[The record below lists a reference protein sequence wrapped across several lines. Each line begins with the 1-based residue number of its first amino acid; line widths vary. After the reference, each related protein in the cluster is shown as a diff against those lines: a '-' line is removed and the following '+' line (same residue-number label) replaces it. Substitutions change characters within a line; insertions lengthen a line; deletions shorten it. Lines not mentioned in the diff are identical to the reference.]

1 MILKIRLIGGRYFRL
16 LLSNQNFKDLTCD
29 SSSMRKLRKYLTDNN
44 YIIVLTYVTIIVGVL
59 HFITDDVSIKT
70 WLKQF
75 SANLFTAIIGI
86 WVTVLCLD
94 QIIKKKEQRE
104 RNRLLNIAYLEI
116 SRALNFYLFY
126 LNRIYKVSSKER
138 PEFKETY
145 DEMYNSEHFRD
156 AFMNCDFTRNAE
168 YSNCTWGQ
176 FIHSK
181 TTDLINTVDLIIS
194 KYSFIL
200 DADTLSRL
208 ELLKGSSWLLV
219 SSQMENPEGKRNVI
233 YNYYS
238 EFLNQLFIIAKI
250 ITIISNNPRYSLRY
264 DSGLWDDNTFDKV
277 GSARLYNNYG
287 FENS

>member
-1 MILKIRLIGGRYFRL
+1 
-16 LLSNQNFKDLTCD
+16 
-29 SSSMRKLRKYLTDNN
+29 MRKLRKYLTDNN
-44 YIIVLTYVTIIVGVL
+44 YIIVLTYVTIIVGFL
-59 HFITDDVSIKT
+59 HFITDDVGIEI

-75 SANLFTAIIGI
+75 SANLFTTIIGI
-86 WVTVLCLD
+86 WITVLCID

-104 RNRLLNIAYLEI
+104 RNRFLNIAYLEI

-126 LNRIYKVSSKER
+126 LNRIYKVSSKEK
-138 PEFKETY
+138 PVFKETY
-145 DEMYNSEHFRD
+145 DEMYNSAHFRD

-181 TTDLINTVDLIIS
+181 TEDLINIVDLIIS

-200 DADTLSRL
+200 DVDTLSRL
-208 ELLKGSSWLLV
+208 ELLKGSPWLLV
-219 SSQMENPEGKRNVI
+219 SSQMENPEGKRDVI
-233 YNYYS
+233 YKYYN

-250 ITIISNNPRYSLRY
+250 ITVISNNPRYSLFY
-264 DSGLWDDNTFDKV
+264 DNGSWDDSSFDKI
-277 GSARLYNNYG
+277 GSARLTNYS

>member
-1 MILKIRLIGGRYFRL
+1 MILKIGLIGGHYFRL
-16 LLSNQNFKDLTCD
+16 LLSNRNFKVLTCD
-29 SSSMRKLRKYLTDNN
+29 FSSMRKLRKYLTDNN
-44 YIIVLTYVTIIVGVL
+44 YIIVLTYVTIIVGFL
-59 HFITDDVSIKT
+59 HFITDDVGIEI

-75 SANLFTAIIGI
+75 SANLFTTIIGI
-86 WVTVLCLD
+86 WITVLCID

-104 RNRLLNIAYLEI
+104 RNRFLNIAYLEI

-126 LNRIYKVSSKER
+126 LNRIYKVSSKEK
-138 PEFKETY
+138 PVFKETY

-181 TTDLINTVDLIIS
+181 TEDLINIVDLIIS

-200 DADTLSRL
+200 DVDTLSRL
-208 ELLKGSSWLLV
+208 ELLKGSPWLLV
-219 SSQMENPEGKRNVI
+219 SSQMENPEGKRDVI

-250 ITIISNNPRYSLRY
+250 ITVISNNPRYSLFY
-264 DSGLWDDNTFDKV
+264 DNGSWDDSSFDKI
-277 GSARLYNNYG
+277 GSARLTNYS

>member
-1 MILKIRLIGGRYFRL
+1 MILKIGLIGGHYFRL
-16 LLSNQNFKDLTCD
+16 LLSNRNFKVLTCD
-29 SSSMRKLRKYLTDNN
+29 FSSMRKLRKYLTDNN
-44 YIIVLTYVTIIVGVL
+44 YIIVLTYVTIIVGFL
-59 HFITDDVSIKT
+59 HFITDDVGIEI

-75 SANLFTAIIGI
+75 SANLFTTIIGI
-86 WVTVLCLD
+86 WITVLCID

-104 RNRLLNIAYLEI
+104 RNRFLNIAYLEI

-126 LNRIYKVSSKER
+126 LNRIYKVSSKEK
-138 PEFKETY
+138 PVFKETY

-181 TTDLINTVDLIIS
+181 TEDLINIVDLIIS

-200 DADTLSRL
+200 DVDTLSRL
-208 ELLKGSSWLLV
+208 ELLKGSPWLLV
-219 SSQMENPEGKRNVI
+219 SSQMENPEGKRDVI
-233 YNYYS
+233 YKYYN

-250 ITIISNNPRYSLRY
+250 ITVISNNPRYSLFY
-264 DSGLWDDNTFDKV
+264 DNGSLDDSSFDKI
-277 GSARLYNNYG
+277 GSARLTNYS

>member
-1 MILKIRLIGGRYFRL
+1 MILKIGLIGGHYFRL
-16 LLSNQNFKDLTCD
+16 LLSNRDFKVLTCD
-29 SSSMRKLRKYLTDNN
+29 FSSMRKLRKYLTDNN
-44 YIIVLTYVTIIVGVL
+44 YIIVLTYVTIIVGFL
-59 HFITDDVSIKT
+59 HFITDDVGIEI

-75 SANLFTAIIGI
+75 SANLFTTIIGI
-86 WVTVLCLD
+86 WITVLCID

-104 RNRLLNIAYLEI
+104 RNRFLNIAYLEI

-126 LNRIYKVSSKER
+126 LNRIYKVSSKEK
-138 PEFKETY
+138 PVFKETY
-145 DEMYNSEHFRD
+145 GEMYNSEHFRD

-181 TTDLINTVDLIIS
+181 TEDLINIVDLIIS

-200 DADTLSRL
+200 DVDTLSRL
-208 ELLKGSSWLLV
+208 ELLKGSPWLLV
-219 SSQMENPEGKRNVI
+219 SSQMENPEGKRDVI
-233 YNYYS
+233 YKYYN

-250 ITIISNNPRYSLRY
+250 ITVISNNPRYSLFY
-264 DSGLWDDNTFDKV
+264 DNGSWDDSSFDKI
-277 GSARLYNNYG
+277 GSARLTNYS

>member
-1 MILKIRLIGGRYFRL
+1 MILKIGLIGGHYFRL
-16 LLSNQNFKDLTCD
+16 LLSNRNFKVLTCD
-29 SSSMRKLRKYLTDNN
+29 FSSMRKLRKYLTDNN
-44 YIIVLTYVTIIVGVL
+44 YIIVLTYVTIIVGFL
-59 HFITDDVSIKT
+59 HFITDDVGIEI

-86 WVTVLCLD
+86 WITVLCID

-104 RNRLLNIAYLEI
+104 RNRFLNIAYLEI

-126 LNRIYKVSSKER
+126 LNRIYKVSSKEK
-138 PEFKETY
+138 PVFKETY

-181 TTDLINTVDLIIS
+181 TEDLINIVDLIIS

-200 DADTLSRL
+200 DVDTLSRL
-208 ELLKGSSWLLV
+208 ELLKGSPWLLV
-219 SSQMENPEGKRNVI
+219 SSQMENPEGKRDVI
-233 YNYYS
+233 YKYYN

-250 ITIISNNPRYSLRY
+250 ITVISNNPRYSLFY
-264 DSGLWDDNTFDKV
+264 DNGSWDDSSFDKI
-277 GSARLYNNYG
+277 GSARLTNYS

>member
-1 MILKIRLIGGRYFRL
+1 MILKIGLIGGHYFRL
-16 LLSNQNFKDLTCD
+16 LLSNRNFKVLTCD
-29 SSSMRKLRKYLTDNN
+29 FSSMRKLRKYLTDNN
-44 YIIVLTYVTIIVGVL
+44 YIIVLTYVTIIVGFL
-59 HFITDDVSIKT
+59 HFITDDVGIEI

-75 SANLFTAIIGI
+75 SANLFTTIIGI
-86 WVTVLCLD
+86 WITVLCID

-104 RNRLLNIAYLEI
+104 RNRFLNIAYLEI

-126 LNRIYKVSSKER
+126 LNRIYKVSSKEK
-138 PEFKETY
+138 PVFKETY

-181 TTDLINTVDLIIS
+181 TEDLINIVDLIIS

-200 DADTLSRL
+200 DVDTLSRL
-208 ELLKGSSWLLV
+208 ELLKGSPWLLV
-219 SSQMENPEGKRNVI
+219 SSQMENPEGKRDVI
-233 YNYYS
+233 YKYYN

-250 ITIISNNPRYSLRY
+250 ITVISNNPRYSLFY
-264 DSGLWDDNTFDKV
+264 DNGSWDDSSFDKI
-277 GSARLYNNYG
+277 GSASLTNYS

>member
-1 MILKIRLIGGRYFRL
+1 MILKIGLIGGHYFRL
-16 LLSNQNFKDLTCD
+16 LLSNRDFKVLTCD
-29 SSSMRKLRKYLTDNN
+29 FSSMRKLRKYLTDNN
-44 YIIVLTYVTIIVGVL
+44 YIIVLTYVTIIVGFL
-59 HFITDDVSIKT
+59 HFITDDVGIEI
-70 WLKQF
+70 WLKHF
-75 SANLFTAIIGI
+75 SANLFTTIIGI
-86 WVTVLCLD
+86 WITVLCID

-104 RNRLLNIAYLEI
+104 RNRFLNIAYLEI

-126 LNRIYKVSSKER
+126 LNRIYKVSSKEK
-138 PEFKETY
+138 PVFKETY

-181 TTDLINTVDLIIS
+181 TEDLINIVDLIIS

-200 DADTLSRL
+200 DVDTLSRL
-208 ELLKGSSWLLV
+208 ELLKGSPWLLV
-219 SSQMENPEGKRNVI
+219 SSQMENPEGKRDVI
-233 YNYYS
+233 YKYYN

-250 ITIISNNPRYSLRY
+250 ITVISNNPRYSLFY
-264 DSGLWDDNTFDKV
+264 DNGSWDDSSFDKI
-277 GSARLYNNYG
+277 GSARLTNYS

>member
-1 MILKIRLIGGRYFRL
+1 MKIGLIGGHYFRL
-16 LLSNQNFKDLTCD
+16 LLSNRNFKVLTCD
-29 SSSMRKLRKYLTDNN
+29 FSSMRKLRKYLTDNN
-44 YIIVLTYVTIIVGVL
+44 YVTIIVGFL
-59 HFITDDVSIKT
+59 HFITDDVGIEI

-75 SANLFTAIIGI
+75 SANLFTTIIGI
-86 WVTVLCLD
+86 WITVLCID

-104 RNRLLNIAYLEI
+104 RNRFLNIAYLEI

-126 LNRIYKVSSKER
+126 LNRIYKVSSKEK
-138 PEFKETY
+138 PVFKETY

-181 TTDLINTVDLIIS
+181 TEDLINIVDLIIS

-200 DADTLSRL
+200 DVDTLSRL
-208 ELLKGSSWLLV
+208 ELLKGSPWLLV
-219 SSQMENPEGKRNVI
+219 SSQMENPEGKRDVI
-233 YNYYS
+233 YKYYN

-250 ITIISNNPRYSLRY
+250 ITVISNNPRYSLFY
-264 DSGLWDDNTFDKV
+264 DNGSWDDSSFDKI
-277 GSARLYNNYG
+277 GSARLTNYS

>member
-1 MILKIRLIGGRYFRL
+1 MKIGLIGGHYFRL
-16 LLSNQNFKDLTCD
+16 LLSNRNFKVLTCD
-29 SSSMRKLRKYLTDNN
+29 FSSMRKLRKYLTDNN
-44 YIIVLTYVTIIVGVL
+44 YIIVLTYVTIIVGFL
-59 HFITDDVSIKT
+59 HFITDDVGIEI

-75 SANLFTAIIGI
+75 SANLFTTIIGI
-86 WVTVLCLD
+86 WITVLCID

-104 RNRLLNIAYLEI
+104 RNRFLNIAYLEI

-126 LNRIYKVSSKER
+126 LNRIYKVSSKEK
-138 PEFKETY
+138 PVFKETY

-168 YSNCTWGQ
+168 YSNCTWGK

-181 TTDLINTVDLIIS
+181 TEDLINIVDLIIS

-200 DADTLSRL
+200 DVDTLSRL
-208 ELLKGSSWLLV
+208 ELLKGSPWLLV
-219 SSQMENPEGKRNVI
+219 SSQMENPEGKRDVI
-233 YNYYS
+233 YKYYN

-250 ITIISNNPRYSLRY
+250 ITVISNNPRYSLFY
-264 DSGLWDDNTFDKV
+264 DNGSWDDSSFDKI
-277 GSARLYNNYG
+277 GSARLTNYS

>member
-1 MILKIRLIGGRYFRL
+1 MTLKIGLIGGHYFRL
-16 LLSNQNFKDLTCD
+16 LLSNRNFKVLTCD
-29 SSSMRKLRKYLTDNN
+29 FSSMRKLRKYLTDNN
-44 YIIVLTYVTIIVGVL
+44 YIIVLTYVTIIVGFL
-59 HFITDDVSIKT
+59 HFITDDVGIEI

-75 SANLFTAIIGI
+75 SANLFTTIIGI
-86 WVTVLCLD
+86 WITVLCID

-104 RNRLLNIAYLEI
+104 RNRFLNIAYLEI

-126 LNRIYKVSSKER
+126 LNRIYKVSSKEK
-138 PEFKETY
+138 PVFKETY

-181 TTDLINTVDLIIS
+181 TEDLINIVDLIIS

-200 DADTLSRL
+200 DVDTLSRL
-208 ELLKGSSWLLV
+208 ELLKGSPWLLV
-219 SSQMENPEGKRNVI
+219 SSQMENPEGKRDVI
-233 YNYYS
+233 YKYYN

-250 ITIISNNPRYSLRY
+250 ITVISNNPRYSLFY
-264 DSGLWDDNTFDKV
+264 DNGSWDDSSFDKI
-277 GSARLYNNYG
+277 GSARLTNYS

>member
-1 MILKIRLIGGRYFRL
+1 MILKIGLIGGHYFRL
-16 LLSNQNFKDLTCD
+16 LLSNRDFKVLTCD
-29 SSSMRKLRKYLTDNN
+29 FSSMRKLRKYLTDNN
-44 YIIVLTYVTIIVGVL
+44 YIIVLTYVTIIVGFL
-59 HFITDDVSIKT
+59 HFITDDVGIEI

-75 SANLFTAIIGI
+75 SANLFTTIIGI
-86 WVTVLCLD
+86 WITVLCID

-104 RNRLLNIAYLEI
+104 RNRFLNIAYLEI

-126 LNRIYKVSSKER
+126 LNRIYKVSSKEK
-138 PEFKETY
+138 PVFKETY

-181 TTDLINTVDLIIS
+181 TEDLINIVDLIIS

-200 DADTLSRL
+200 DVDKLSRL
-208 ELLKGSSWLLV
+208 ELLKGSPWLLV
-219 SSQMENPEGKRNVI
+219 SSQMENPEGKRDVI
-233 YNYYS
+233 YKYYN

-250 ITIISNNPRYSLRY
+250 ITVISNNPRYSLFY
-264 DSGLWDDNTFDKV
+264 DNGSWDDSSFDKI
-277 GSARLYNNYG
+277 GSARLTNYS

>member
-1 MILKIRLIGGRYFRL
+1 MILKIGLIGGHYFRL
-16 LLSNQNFKDLTCD
+16 LLSNRNFKVLTCD
-29 SSSMRKLRKYLTDNN
+29 FSSMRKLRKYLTDNN
-44 YIIVLTYVTIIVGVL
+44 YIIVLTYVTIIVGFL
-59 HFITDDVSIKT
+59 HFITDDVGIEI

-75 SANLFTAIIGI
+75 SANLFTTIIGI
-86 WVTVLCLD
+86 WITVLCID

-104 RNRLLNIAYLEI
+104 RNRFLNIAYLEI

-181 TTDLINTVDLIIS
+181 TEDLINIVDLIIS

-200 DADTLSRL
+200 DVDTLSRL
-208 ELLKGSSWLLV
+208 ELLKGSPWLLV
-219 SSQMENPEGKRNVI
+219 SSQMENPEGKRDVI
-233 YNYYS
+233 YKYYN

-250 ITIISNNPRYSLRY
+250 ITVISNNPRYSLFY
-264 DSGLWDDNTFDKV
+264 DNGSWDDSSFDKI
-277 GSARLYNNYG
+277 GSARLTNYS

>member
-1 MILKIRLIGGRYFRL
+1 MKIGLIGGHYFRL
-16 LLSNQNFKDLTCD
+16 LLSNRDFKVLTCD
-29 SSSMRKLRKYLTDNN
+29 FSSMRKLRKYLTDNN
-44 YIIVLTYVTIIVGVL
+44 YIIVLTYVTIIVGFL
-59 HFITDDVSIKT
+59 HFITDDVGIEI

-75 SANLFTAIIGI
+75 SANLFTTIIGI
-86 WVTVLCLD
+86 WITVLCID

-104 RNRLLNIAYLEI
+104 RNRFLNIAYLEI

-126 LNRIYKVSSKER
+126 LNRIYKVSSKEK
-138 PEFKETY
+138 PVFKETY

-181 TTDLINTVDLIIS
+181 TEDLINIVDLIIS

-200 DADTLSRL
+200 DVDTLSRL
-208 ELLKGSSWLLV
+208 ELLKGSPWLLV
-219 SSQMENPEGKRNVI
+219 SSQMENPEGKRDVI
-233 YNYYS
+233 YKYYN

-250 ITIISNNPRYSLRY
+250 ITVISNNPRYSLFY
-264 DSGLWDDNTFDKV
+264 DNGSWDDSSFDKI
-277 GSARLYNNYG
+277 GSARLTNYS

>member
-1 MILKIRLIGGRYFRL
+1 MILKIGLIGGHYFRL
-16 LLSNQNFKDLTCD
+16 LLSNRDFKVLTCD
-29 SSSMRKLRKYLTDNN
+29 FSSMRKLRKYLTDNN
-44 YIIVLTYVTIIVGVL
+44 YIIVLTYVTIIVGFL
-59 HFITDDVSIKT
+59 HFITDDVGIEI

-75 SANLFTAIIGI
+75 SANLFTTIIGI
-86 WVTVLCLD
+86 WITVLCID

-104 RNRLLNIAYLEI
+104 RNRFLNIAYLEI

-126 LNRIYKVSSKER
+126 LNRIYKVSSKEK
-138 PEFKETY
+138 PVFKETY

-181 TTDLINTVDLIIS
+181 TEDLINIVDLIIS

-200 DADTLSRL
+200 DVDTLSRL
-208 ELLKGSSWLLV
+208 ELLRGSPWLLV
-219 SSQMENPEGKRNVI
+219 SSQMENPEGKRDVI
-233 YNYYS
+233 YKYYN

-250 ITIISNNPRYSLRY
+250 ITVISNNPRYSLFY
-264 DSGLWDDNTFDKV
+264 DNGSWDDSSFDKI
-277 GSARLYNNYG
+277 GSARLTNYS

>member
-1 MILKIRLIGGRYFRL
+1 MILKIGLIGGHYFRL
-16 LLSNQNFKDLTCD
+16 LLSNRDFKVLTCD
-29 SSSMRKLRKYLTDNN
+29 LSSMRKLRKYLTDNN
-44 YIIVLTYVTIIVGVL
+44 YIIVLTYVTIIVGFL
-59 HFITDDVSIKT
+59 HFITDDVGIEI

-75 SANLFTAIIGI
+75 SANLFTTIIGI
-86 WVTVLCLD
+86 WITVLCID

-104 RNRLLNIAYLEI
+104 RNRFLNIAYLEI

-126 LNRIYKVSSKER
+126 LNRIYKVSSKEK
-138 PEFKETY
+138 PVFKETY

-181 TTDLINTVDLIIS
+181 TEDLINIVDLIIS

-200 DADTLSRL
+200 DVDTLSRL
-208 ELLKGSSWLLV
+208 ELLKGSPWLLV
-219 SSQMENPEGKRNVI
+219 SSQMENPEGKRDVI
-233 YNYYS
+233 YKYYN

-250 ITIISNNPRYSLRY
+250 ITVISNNPRYSLFY
-264 DSGLWDDNTFDKV
+264 DNGSWDDSSFDKI
-277 GSARLYNNYG
+277 GSARLTNYS

>member
-1 MILKIRLIGGRYFRL
+1 MKIGLIGGHYFRL
-16 LLSNQNFKDLTCD
+16 LLSNRDFKVLTCD
-29 SSSMRKLRKYLTDNN
+29 FSSMRKLRKYLTDNN
-44 YIIVLTYVTIIVGVL
+44 YIIVLTYVTIIVGFL
-59 HFITDDVSIKT
+59 HFITDDVGIEI

-75 SANLFTAIIGI
+75 SANLFTTIIGI
-86 WVTVLCLD
+86 WITVLCID

-104 RNRLLNIAYLEI
+104 RNRFLNIAYLEI

-126 LNRIYKVSSKER
+126 LNRIYKVSSKEK
-138 PEFKETY
+138 PVFKETY

-181 TTDLINTVDLIIS
+181 TEDLINIVDLIIS

-200 DADTLSRL
+200 DVDTLSRL
-208 ELLKGSSWLLV
+208 ELLRGSPWLLV
-219 SSQMENPEGKRNVI
+219 SSQMENPEGKRDVI
-233 YNYYS
+233 YKYYN

-250 ITIISNNPRYSLRY
+250 ITVISNNPRYSLFY
-264 DSGLWDDNTFDKV
+264 DNGSWDDSSFDKI
-277 GSARLYNNYG
+277 GSARLTNYS

>member
-1 MILKIRLIGGRYFRL
+1 MKIGLIGGHYFRL
-16 LLSNQNFKDLTCD
+16 LLSNRNFKVLTCD
-29 SSSMRKLRKYLTDNN
+29 FSSMRKLRKYLTDNN
-44 YIIVLTYVTIIVGVL
+44 YIIVLTYVTIIVGFL
-59 HFITDDVSIKT
+59 HFITDDVGIEI

-75 SANLFTAIIGI
+75 SANLFTTIIGI
-86 WVTVLCLD
+86 WITVLCID

-104 RNRLLNIAYLEI
+104 RNRFLNIAYLEI

-181 TTDLINTVDLIIS
+181 TEDLINIVDLIIS

-200 DADTLSRL
+200 DVDTLSRL
-208 ELLKGSSWLLV
+208 ELLKGSPWLLV
-219 SSQMENPEGKRNVI
+219 SSQMENPEGKRDVI
-233 YNYYS
+233 YKYYN

-250 ITIISNNPRYSLRY
+250 ITVISNNPRYSLFY
-264 DSGLWDDNTFDKV
+264 DNGSWDDSSFDKI
-277 GSARLYNNYG
+277 GSARLTNYS

>member
-1 MILKIRLIGGRYFRL
+1 MILKIGLIGGHYFRL
-16 LLSNQNFKDLTCD
+16 LLSNRNFKVLTCD
-29 SSSMRKLRKYLTDNN
+29 FSSMRKLRKYLTDNN
-44 YIIVLTYVTIIVGVL
+44 YIIVLTYVTIIVGFL
-59 HFITDDVSIKT
+59 HFITDDVGIEI

-75 SANLFTAIIGI
+75 SANLFTTIIGI
-86 WVTVLCLD
+86 WITVLCID

-104 RNRLLNIAYLEI
+104 RNRFLNIAYLEI

-126 LNRIYKVSSKER
+126 LNRIYKVSSKEK
-138 PEFKETY
+138 PVFKETY

-181 TTDLINTVDLIIS
+181 TEDLINIVDLIIS

-200 DADTLSRL
+200 DVDTLSRL
-208 ELLKGSSWLLV
+208 ELLKGSPWLLV
-219 SSQMENPEGKRNVI
+219 SSQMENPEGKRDVI
-233 YNYYS
+233 YKYYN

-250 ITIISNNPRYSLRY
+250 ITVISNNPRYSLFY
-264 DSGLWDDNTFDKV
+264 DNGSWDDSSFDKI
-277 GSARLYNNYG
+277 GSARLTNYS

>member
-1 MILKIRLIGGRYFRL
+1 LKIGLIGGHYFRL
-16 LLSNQNFKDLTCD
+16 LLSNRNFKVLTCD
-29 SSSMRKLRKYLTDNN
+29 FSSMRKLRKYLTDNN
-44 YIIVLTYVTIIVGVL
+44 YIIVLTYVTIIVGFL
-59 HFITDDVSIKT
+59 HFITDDVGIEI

-75 SANLFTAIIGI
+75 SANLFTTIIGI
-86 WVTVLCLD
+86 WITVLCID

-104 RNRLLNIAYLEI
+104 RNRFLNIAYLEI

-126 LNRIYKVSSKER
+126 LNRIYKVSSKEK
-138 PEFKETY
+138 PVFKETY

-181 TTDLINTVDLIIS
+181 TEDLINIVDLIIS

-200 DADTLSRL
+200 DVDTLSRL
-208 ELLKGSSWLLV
+208 ELLKGSPWLLV
-219 SSQMENPEGKRNVI
+219 SSQMENPEGKRDVI
-233 YNYYS
+233 YKYYN

-250 ITIISNNPRYSLRY
+250 ITVISNNPRYSLFY
-264 DSGLWDDNTFDKV
+264 DNGSWDDSSFDKI
-277 GSARLYNNYG
+277 GSARLTNYS

>member
-1 MILKIRLIGGRYFRL
+1 MILKIGLIGGHYFRL
-16 LLSNQNFKDLTCD
+16 LLSNRNFKVLSCD
-29 SSSMRKLRKYLTDNN
+29 FSSMRKLRKYLTDNN
-44 YIIVLTYVTIIVGVL
+44 YIIVLTYVTIIVGFL
-59 HFITDDVSIKT
+59 HFITDDVGIEI

-75 SANLFTAIIGI
+75 SANLFTTIIGI
-86 WVTVLCLD
+86 WITVLCID

-104 RNRLLNIAYLEI
+104 RNRFLNIAYLEI

-126 LNRIYKVSSKER
+126 LNRIYKVSSKEK
-138 PEFKETY
+138 PVFKETY

-181 TTDLINTVDLIIS
+181 TEDLINIVDLIIS

-200 DADTLSRL
+200 DVDTLSRL
-208 ELLKGSSWLLV
+208 ELLKGSPWLLV
-219 SSQMENPEGKRNVI
+219 SSQMENPEGKRDVI
-233 YNYYS
+233 YKYYN

-250 ITIISNNPRYSLRY
+250 ITVISNNPRYSLFY
-264 DSGLWDDNTFDKV
+264 DNGSWDDSSFDKI
-277 GSARLYNNYG
+277 GSARLTNYS

>member
-1 MILKIRLIGGRYFRL
+1 MFEGVD
-16 LLSNQNFKDLTCD
+16 N
-29 SSSMRKLRKYLTDNN
+29 SSKATQAIMRKLKKYLQKNP
-44 YIIVLTYVTIIVGVL
+44 YIIILTIVTVIVGIV
-59 HFITDDVSIKT
+59 HFITNGIAAET

-75 SANLFTAIIGI
+75 SSSLFITVVGI
-86 WVTVLCLD
+86 WITVLCID

>member
-1 MILKIRLIGGRYFRL
+1 MILKIGLIGGHYFRL
-16 LLSNQNFKDLTCD
+16 LLSNRNFKVLTCD
-29 SSSMRKLRKYLTDNN
+29 FSSMRKLRKYLTDNN
-44 YIIVLTYVTIIVGVL
+44 YIIVLTYVTIIVGFL
-59 HFITDDVSIKT
+59 HFITDDVGIEI

-75 SANLFTAIIGI
+75 SANLFTTIIGI
-86 WVTVLCLD
+86 WITVLCID

-104 RNRLLNIAYLEI
+104 RNRFLNIAYLEI

-126 LNRIYKVSSKER
+126 RNRIYKVSSKEK
-138 PEFKETY
+138 PVFKETY

-181 TTDLINTVDLIIS
+181 TEDLINIVDLIIS

-200 DADTLSRL
+200 DVDTLSRL
-208 ELLKGSSWLLV
+208 ELLKGSPWLLV
-219 SSQMENPEGKRNVI
+219 SSQMENPEGKRDVI
-233 YNYYS
+233 YKYYN

-250 ITIISNNPRYSLRY
+250 ITVISNNPRYSLFY
-264 DSGLWDDNTFDKV
+264 DNGSWDDSSFDKI
-277 GSARLYNNYG
+277 GSARLTNYS

>member
-1 MILKIRLIGGRYFRL
+1 MILKIGLIGGHYFRL
-16 LLSNQNFKDLTCD
+16 LLSNRNFKVLTCD
-29 SSSMRKLRKYLTDNN
+29 FSSMRKLRKYLTDNN
-44 YIIVLTYVTIIVGVL
+44 YIIVLTYVTIIVGFL
-59 HFITDDVSIKT
+59 HFITDDVGIEI

-75 SANLFTAIIGI
+75 SANLFTTIIGI
-86 WVTVLCLD
+86 WITVLCID

-104 RNRLLNIAYLEI
+104 RNRFLNIAYLEI

-126 LNRIYKVSSKER
+126 LNRIYKVSSKEK
-138 PEFKETY
+138 PVFKETY

-181 TTDLINTVDLIIS
+181 TEDLINIVDLIIS

-200 DADTLSRL
+200 DVDTLSRL
-208 ELLKGSSWLLV
+208 ELLKGSPWLLV
-219 SSQMENPEGKRNVI
+219 SSQMENPEGKRDVI
-233 YNYYS
+233 YKYYN
-238 EFLNQLFIIAKI
+238 EFLNRLFIIAKI
-250 ITIISNNPRYSLRY
+250 ITVISNNPRYSLFY
-264 DSGLWDDNTFDKV
+264 DNGSWDDSSFDKI
-277 GSARLYNNYG
+277 GSARLTNYS

>member
-1 MILKIRLIGGRYFRL
+1 MILKIGLIGGHYFRL
-16 LLSNQNFKDLTCD
+16 LLSNRDFKVLTCD
-29 SSSMRKLRKYLTDNN
+29 FSSMRKLRKYLTDNN
-44 YIIVLTYVTIIVGVL
+44 YIIVLTYVTIIVGFL
-59 HFITDDVSIKT
+59 HFITDDVGIEI

-75 SANLFTAIIGI
+75 SANLFTTIIGI
-86 WVTVLCLD
+86 WITVLCID

-104 RNRLLNIAYLEI
+104 RNRFLNIAYLEI

-126 LNRIYKVSSKER
+126 LNRIYKVSSKEK
-138 PEFKETY
+138 PVFKETY

-181 TTDLINTVDLIIS
+181 TEDLINIVELIIS

-200 DADTLSRL
+200 DVDTLSRL
-208 ELLKGSSWLLV
+208 ELLKGSPWLLV
-219 SSQMENPEGKRNVI
+219 SSQMENPEGKRDVI
-233 YNYYS
+233 YKYYN

-250 ITIISNNPRYSLRY
+250 ITVISNNPRYSLFY
-264 DSGLWDDNTFDKV
+264 DNGSWDDSSFDKI
-277 GSARLYNNYG
+277 GSARLTNYS

>member
-1 MILKIRLIGGRYFRL
+1 MILKIGLIGGHYFRL
-16 LLSNQNFKDLTCD
+16 LLSNRNFKVLTCD
-29 SSSMRKLRKYLTDNN
+29 FSSMRKLRKYLTDNN
-44 YIIVLTYVTIIVGVL
+44 YIIVLTYVTIIVGFL
-59 HFITDDVSIKT
+59 HFITDDVGIEI

-75 SANLFTAIIGI
+75 SANLFTTIIGI
-86 WVTVLCLD
+86 WITVLCID

-126 LNRIYKVSSKER
+126 LNRIYKVSSKEK
-138 PEFKETY
+138 PVFKETY

-181 TTDLINTVDLIIS
+181 TEDLINIVDLIIS

-200 DADTLSRL
+200 DVDTLSRL
-208 ELLKGSSWLLV
+208 ELLKGSPWLLV
-219 SSQMENPEGKRNVI
+219 SSQMENPEGKRDVI
-233 YNYYS
+233 YKYYN

-250 ITIISNNPRYSLRY
+250 ITVISNNPRYSLFY
-264 DSGLWDDNTFDKV
+264 DNGSWDDSSFDKI
-277 GSARLYNNYG
+277 GSARLTNYS

>member
-1 MILKIRLIGGRYFRL
+1 MILKIGLIGGHYFRL
-16 LLSNQNFKDLTCD
+16 LLSNRNFKVLTCD
-29 SSSMRKLRKYLTDNN
+29 FSSMRKLRKYLTDNN
-44 YIIVLTYVTIIVGVL
+44 YIIVLTYVTIIVGFL
-59 HFITDDVSIKT
+59 HFITDDVGIEI

-75 SANLFTAIIGI
+75 SANLFTTIIGI
-86 WVTVLCLD
+86 WITVLCID

-104 RNRLLNIAYLEI
+104 RNRFLNIAYLEI

-126 LNRIYKVSSKER
+126 LNRIYKVSSKEK
-138 PEFKETY
+138 PVFKETY

-181 TTDLINTVDLIIS
+181 TEDLINIVDLIIS

-200 DADTLSRL
+200 DVDTLSRL
-208 ELLKGSSWLLV
+208 ELLKGSPWLLV
-219 SSQMENPEGKRNVI
+219 SSQMENPEGKRDVI
-233 YNYYS
+233 YKYYN

-250 ITIISNNPRYSLRY
+250 ITVISNNPRYSLFY
-264 DSGLWDDNTFDKV
+264 DNGSWDESSFDKI
-277 GSARLYNNYG
+277 GSARLTNYS

>member
-1 MILKIRLIGGRYFRL
+1 MKIGLIGGHYFRL
-16 LLSNQNFKDLTCD
+16 LLSNRNFKVLTCD
-29 SSSMRKLRKYLTDNN
+29 FSSMRKLRKYLTDNN
-44 YIIVLTYVTIIVGVL
+44 YIIVLTYVTIIVGFL
-59 HFITDDVSIKT
+59 HFITDDVGIEI

-75 SANLFTAIIGI
+75 SANLFTTIIGI
-86 WVTVLCLD
+86 WITVLCID

-104 RNRLLNIAYLEI
+104 RNRFLNIAYLEI

-126 LNRIYKVSSKER
+126 LNRIYKVSSKEK
-138 PEFKETY
+138 PVFKETY

-181 TTDLINTVDLIIS
+181 TEDLINIVDLIIS

-200 DADTLSRL
+200 DVDTLSRL
-208 ELLKGSSWLLV
+208 ELLKGSPWLLV
-219 SSQMENPEGKRNVI
+219 SSQMENPEGKRDVI
-233 YNYYS
+233 YKYYN

-250 ITIISNNPRYSLRY
+250 ITVISNNPRYSLFY
-264 DSGLWDDNTFDKV
+264 DNGSWDDSSFDKI
-277 GSARLYNNYG
+277 GSARLTNYS

>member
-1 MILKIRLIGGRYFRL
+1 MILKIGLIGGHYFRL
-16 LLSNQNFKDLTCD
+16 LLSNRNFKVLTCD
-29 SSSMRKLRKYLTDNN
+29 FSSMRKLRKYLTDNN
-44 YIIVLTYVTIIVGVL
+44 YIIVLTYVTIIVGFL
-59 HFITDDVSIKT
+59 HFITDDVGIEI

-75 SANLFTAIIGI
+75 SANLFTTIIGI
-86 WVTVLCLD
+86 WITVLCID

-104 RNRLLNIAYLEI
+104 RNRFLNIAYLEI

-126 LNRIYKVSSKER
+126 LNRIYKVSSKEK
-138 PEFKETY
+138 PVFKETY

-168 YSNCTWGQ
+168 FSNWTWGQ

-181 TTDLINTVDLIIS
+181 TEDLINIVDLIIS

-200 DADTLSRL
+200 DVDTLSRL
-208 ELLKGSSWLLV
+208 ELLKGSPWLLV
-219 SSQMENPEGKRNVI
+219 SSQMENPEGKRDVI
-233 YNYYS
+233 YKYYN

-250 ITIISNNPRYSLRY
+250 ITVISNNPRYSLFY
-264 DSGLWDDNTFDKV
+264 DNGSWDDSSFDKI
-277 GSARLYNNYG
+277 GSARLTNYS

>member
-1 MILKIRLIGGRYFRL
+1 MKIGLIGGHYFRL
-16 LLSNQNFKDLTCD
+16 LLSNRDFKVLTCD
-29 SSSMRKLRKYLTDNN
+29 FSSMRKLRKYLTDNN
-44 YIIVLTYVTIIVGVL
+44 YIIVLTYVTIIVEFL
-59 HFITDDVSIKT
+59 HFITDDVGIEI

-75 SANLFTAIIGI
+75 SANLFTTIIGI
-86 WVTVLCLD
+86 WITVLCID

-104 RNRLLNIAYLEI
+104 RNRFLNIAYLEI

-126 LNRIYKVSSKER
+126 LNRIYKVSSKEK
-138 PEFKETY
+138 PVFKETY

-181 TTDLINTVDLIIS
+181 TEDLINIVDLIIS

-200 DADTLSRL
+200 DVDTLSRL
-208 ELLKGSSWLLV
+208 ELLKGSPWLLV
-219 SSQMENPEGKRNVI
+219 SSQMENPEGKRDVI
-233 YNYYS
+233 YKYYN

-250 ITIISNNPRYSLRY
+250 ITVISNNPRYSLFY
-264 DSGLWDDNTFDKV
+264 DNGSWDDSSFDKI
-277 GSARLYNNYG
+277 GSARLTNYS

>member
-1 MILKIRLIGGRYFRL
+1 MILKIGLIGGHYFRL
-16 LLSNQNFKDLTCD
+16 LLSNRDFKVLTCD
-29 SSSMRKLRKYLTDNN
+29 FSSMRKLRKYLTDNN
-44 YIIVLTYVTIIVGVL
+44 YIIVLTYVTIIVGFL
-59 HFITDDVSIKT
+59 HFITDDVGIEI

-75 SANLFTAIIGI
+75 SANLFTTIIGI
-86 WVTVLCLD
+86 WITVLCID

-104 RNRLLNIAYLEI
+104 RNRFLNIAYLEI

-126 LNRIYKVSSKER
+126 LNRIYKVSSKEK
-138 PEFKETY
+138 PVFKETY

-181 TTDLINTVDLIIS
+181 TEDLINIVDLIIS

-200 DADTLSRL
+200 DVDTLSRL
-208 ELLKGSSWLLV
+208 ELLKGSPWLLV
-219 SSQMENPEGKRNVI
+219 SSQMENPEGKRDVI
-233 YNYYS
+233 YKYYN

-250 ITIISNNPRYSLRY
+250 ITVISNNPRYSLFY
-264 DSGLWDDNTFDKV
+264 DNGSWDDSSFDKI
-277 GSARLYNNYG
+277 GSARLTNYS

>member
-1 MILKIRLIGGRYFRL
+1 MKIGLIGGHYFRL
-16 LLSNQNFKDLTCD
+16 LLSNRNFKVLTCVF
-29 SSSMRKLRKYLTDNN
+29 SSMRKLRKYLTDNN
-44 YIIVLTYVTIIVGVL
+44 YIIVLTYVTIIVGFL
-59 HFITDDVSIKT
+59 HFITDDVGIEI

-75 SANLFTAIIGI
+75 SANLFTTIIGI
-86 WVTVLCLD
+86 WITVLCID

-104 RNRLLNIAYLEI
+104 RNRFLNIAYLEI

-126 LNRIYKVSSKER
+126 LNRIYKVSSKEK
-138 PEFKETY
+138 PVFKETY

-181 TTDLINTVDLIIS
+181 TEDLINIVDLIIS

-200 DADTLSRL
+200 DVDTLSRL
-208 ELLKGSSWLLV
+208 ELLKGSPWLLV
-219 SSQMENPEGKRNVI
+219 SSQMENPEGKRDVI
-233 YNYYS
+233 YKYYN

-250 ITIISNNPRYSLRY
+250 ITVISNNPRYSLFY
-264 DSGLWDDNTFDKV
+264 DNGSWDDSSFDKI
-277 GSARLYNNYG
+277 GSARLTNYS

>member
-1 MILKIRLIGGRYFRL
+1 MILKIGLIGGHYFRL
-16 LLSNQNFKDLTCD
+16 LLSNRDFKVLTCD
-29 SSSMRKLRKYLTDNN
+29 FSSMRKLRKYLTDNN
-44 YIIVLTYVTIIVGVL
+44 YIIVLTYVTIIVGFL
-59 HFITDDVSIKT
+59 HFITDDVGIEI

-75 SANLFTAIIGI
+75 SANLFTTIIGI
-86 WVTVLCLD
+86 WITVLCID

-104 RNRLLNIAYLEI
+104 RNRFLNIAYLEI

-126 LNRIYKVSSKER
+126 LNRIYKVSSKEK
-138 PEFKETY
+138 PVFKETY

-181 TTDLINTVDLIIS
+181 TEDLINIVDLIIS

-200 DADTLSRL
+200 DVDTLSRL
-208 ELLKGSSWLLV
+208 ELLKGSPWLLV
-219 SSQMENPEGKRNVI
+219 SSQMENPEGKSDVI
-233 YNYYS
+233 YKYYN

-250 ITIISNNPRYSLRY
+250 ITVISNNPRYSLFY
-264 DSGLWDDNTFDKV
+264 DNGSWDDSSFDKI
-277 GSARLYNNYG
+277 GSARLTNYS

>member
-1 MILKIRLIGGRYFRL
+1 VILKIGLIGGHYFRL
-16 LLSNQNFKDLTCD
+16 LLSNRNFKVLTCD
-29 SSSMRKLRKYLTDNN
+29 FSSMRKLRKYLTDNN
-44 YIIVLTYVTIIVGVL
+44 YIIVLTYVTIIVGFL
-59 HFITDDVSIKT
+59 HFITDDVGIEI

-75 SANLFTAIIGI
+75 SANLFTTIIGI
-86 WVTVLCLD
+86 WITVLCID

-104 RNRLLNIAYLEI
+104 RNRFLNIAYLEI

-126 LNRIYKVSSKER
+126 LNRIYKVSSKEK
-138 PEFKETY
+138 PVFKETY

-181 TTDLINTVDLIIS
+181 TEDLINIVDLIIS

-200 DADTLSRL
+200 DVDTLSRL
-208 ELLKGSSWLLV
+208 ELLKGSPWLLV
-219 SSQMENPEGKRNVI
+219 SSQMENPEGKRDVI
-233 YNYYS
+233 YKYYN

-250 ITIISNNPRYSLRY
+250 ITVISNNPRYSLFY
-264 DSGLWDDNTFDKV
+264 DNGSWDDSSFDKI
-277 GSARLYNNYG
+277 GSARLTNYS